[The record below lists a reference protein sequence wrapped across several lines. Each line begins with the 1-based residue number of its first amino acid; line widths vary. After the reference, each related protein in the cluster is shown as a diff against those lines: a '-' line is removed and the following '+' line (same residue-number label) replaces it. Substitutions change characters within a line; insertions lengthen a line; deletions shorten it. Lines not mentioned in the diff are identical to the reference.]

1 MSVRTKAGAC
11 ALVLIAAVGLSA
23 CGKRGALERPGP
35 LFGHER
41 ATTRAADQQVRQA
54 QDPTRP
60 VDTIDPRDRSTDPA
74 PPRTLPIE
82 GTSPNPTQVGPPGA
96 LPDPYANPRR

>member
-11 ALVLIAAVGLSA
+11 ALVLIATVGLTA

-41 ATTRAADQQVRQA
+41 ATTRAADEQVRQA

-60 VDTIDPRDRSTDPA
+60 VHRGRGA
-74 PPRTLPIE
+74 AQVE
-82 GTSPNPTQVGPPGA
+82 GGGA
-96 LPDPYANPRR
+96 HEASALRWTWRALRASGS